1 MVVDQDSDNENGK
14 KGLKKVEPTG
24 LAKKLTE
31 MLEKR
36 RRELKLTIM
45 IYFRLKYIEVT
56 IQ

>member
-1 MVVDQDSDNENGK
+1 MVVDQDNDNENGK
-14 KGLKKVEPTG
+14 KELKKVEPTK

-36 RRELKLTIM
+36 RELKLTII
-45 IYFRLKYIEVT
+45 IYFKLKYIEAT

>member
-1 MVVDQDSDNENGK
+1 MVDQDSDSENGK

-31 MLEKR
+31 RLER
-36 RRELKLTIM
+36 RRELMLTTM
-45 IYFRLKYIEVT
+45 IYFRPKYIGVT